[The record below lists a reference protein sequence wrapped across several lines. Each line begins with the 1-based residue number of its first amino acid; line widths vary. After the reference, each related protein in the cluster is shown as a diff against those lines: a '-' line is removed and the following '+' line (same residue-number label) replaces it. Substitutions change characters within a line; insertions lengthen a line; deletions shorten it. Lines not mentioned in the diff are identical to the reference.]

1 MVRTVEAIPILEDRA
16 DVGEGPVW
24 DEQEGVLWWIDW
36 AQGVVYRSD
45 VAARVSTAFR
55 VGEAVAAVAPS
66 SDGRV
71 ALALGH
77 GFAELDLTSGHL
89 RGLVPA
95 EPSDVQSR
103 MCDGKCDASGR
114 FWAGTMALDE
124 RSPIGALF
132 VLETD
137 GRVRRVLDDVV
148 ISNGLCWSGDDAKF
162 YYVDTATGRI
172 DEFDFDLTRG
182 AISNRRPVVEIPSDD
197 GSPDGLTI
205 DVDGYLWVALW
216 DGWQVRRYS
225 PAGELDTVIEL
236 PVARPTCCAHGGAD
250 LHDLFITT
258 AMPDG
263 AVERRSQALAGTV
276 FRARVIVPG
285 RPANRC
291 RYQPTQGVFGCWR
304 AASWH

>member
-1 MVRTVEAIPILEDRA
+1 MVRTVEAIPILEERA

-24 DEQEGVLWWIDW
+24 DEQEDVLWWIDW
-36 AQGVVYRSD
+36 SHGVVYRSD
-45 VAARVSTAFR
+45 VAARTSTAFR
-55 VGEAVAAVAPS
+55 VGEAVAAVAPTS
-66 SDGRV
+66 NGCV

-77 GFAELDLTSGHL
+77 GFAELEPTSGHL
-89 RGLVPA
+89 RELAPA
-95 EPSDVQSR
+95 EPGDVQSR
-103 MCDGKCDASGR
+103 MCDGKCDTSGR

-137 GRVRRVLDDVV
+137 GQVRRVLDNVV
-148 ISNGLCWSGDDAKF
+148 ISNGLCWSGDDRSF

-182 AISNRRPVVEIPSDD
+182 QISNRRPVVAIPSDH

-236 PVARPTCCAHGGAD
+236 PVARPTCCALGGAD
-250 LHDLFITT
+250 LRDLFITT

-263 AVERRSQALAGTV
+263 AVERRTQALAGTV
-276 FRARVIVPG
+276 FRARVTIPG

-291 RYQPTQGVFGCWR
+291 GYRSRQE
-304 AASWH
+304 